1 MNSKG
6 IITGIC
12 VADLILL
19 AASAALY
26 MRQDRTV
33 PVISFSP
40 NDIVYEQGM
49 DESLLMEGVS
59 AVDDRD
65 GDVSGTLLIEKIA
78 NTTKGDVIVT
88 YAAMDS
94 ANNVGKA
101 SRVFQKAAQ
110 EAEEKAGQDAAEE
123 ENPGDGEEN
132 GDLGDG
138 AGDPEADTQNGEG
151 NPGSDAGDGDENPDA
166 NAGDGEQ
173 NPAGEENGDNPAGGN
188 NPAAGE

>member
-12 VADLILL
+12 VADFILL
-19 AASAALY
+19 ATSAVLY

-49 DESLLMEGVS
+49 DESMLMEGVN
-59 AVDDRD
+59 AMDDRD
-65 GDVSGTLLIEKIA
+65 GDVSDTLLIEKIA
-78 NTTKGDVIVT
+78 NTTRGDVIVT

-101 SRVFQKAAQ
+101 SRVFQKASH
-110 EAEEKAGQDAAEE
+110 ETEEKAGQDAIGE
-123 ENPGDGEEN
+123 ENPGDREE
-132 GDLGDG
+132 
-138 AGDPEADTQNGEG
+138 NGEG
-151 NPGSDAGDGDENPDA
+151 NSGGDAEDGEGNPDG
-166 NAGDGEQ
+166 NAGDGLGEDGEQ
-173 NPAGEENGDNPAGGN
+173 NLAGEENGDNPAGGN